1 MDDGFKPIYD
11 RLYKAYLAGQDA
23 PAIFARDLMV
33 QNVNYAI
40 EAIQWERRSNN
51 KPIFREDAKHL
62 LLTCFTEMV
71 YKPLASP
78 DSPIGVPANLSTVIQ
93 NDIRTIAD
101 STQPAAN
108 QQISA
113 QAVLNS
119 LPTVWGNI
127 LSGATKLW
135 EGTE

>member
-11 RLYKAYLAGQDA
+11 RLYKAYLAGQDP
-23 PAIFARDLMV
+23 PAVLPRDLMV

-40 EAIQWERRSNN
+40 EAIQSERQSDN

-71 YKPLASP
+71 YKPLASN
-78 DSPIGVPANLSTVIQ
+78 DSPIAVPANLSTVIQ

-101 STQPAAN
+101 STKPAAN
-108 QQISA
+108 QPISA
-113 QAVLNS
+113 QAVFNS
-119 LPTVWGNI
+119 LPSVWGRI
-127 LSGATKLW
+127 LSGAAKLW